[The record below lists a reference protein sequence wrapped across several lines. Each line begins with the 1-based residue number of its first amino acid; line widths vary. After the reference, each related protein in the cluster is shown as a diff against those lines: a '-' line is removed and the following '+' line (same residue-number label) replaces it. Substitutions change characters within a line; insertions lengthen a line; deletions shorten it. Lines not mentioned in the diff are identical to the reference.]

1 MTATKK
7 PAPTTTT
14 SKHQV
19 ACDPA
24 PTSEPYP
31 RFSMQRSVQDIHE
44 ITMSTAGAAGANLLP
59 AEPVPA
65 GVWTPKQAA

>member
-1 MTATKK
+1 M
-7 PAPTTTT
+7 
-14 SKHQV
+14 
-19 ACDPA
+19 
-24 PTSEPYP
+24 SELYP
-31 RFSMQRSVQDIHE
+31 RFSMQRSVRDIHE